1 MFCDVLLSIYNVYLD
16 DDLHLF
22 LLLLT
27 VYLMFF
33 SLRLQVFNKPI
44 LFVITKE
51 INELCQINGAQK
63 IKDRFQNVRNVTY
76 NRVHPGNIQYI

>member
-1 MFCDVLLSIYNVYLD
+1 VFIFLLSIYNVYS
-16 DDLHLF
+16 DDLQFFFYINSLF
-22 LLLLT
+22 DD
-27 VYLMFF
+27 F

-63 IKDRFQNVRNVTY
+63 IKDRFQNVRNATY